1 MAAAA
6 CDLSRGNFFLCV
18 FISVCFSAGLTV
30 SEEDL
35 GSPLRTAQCRAGCVN
50 KFPVVPLKLSSCLQ
64 DTECNMC
71 WENCQLLE
79 SFPAFEAICSKSSV
93 CFAGCQEACKFHS
106 ESWRNGT
113 WGQRAPVEMTTG
125 ERVLSAEASWV
136 RWPRPRGA
144 PSSSVGALVYVV
156 LRRAPGPGRGWRQLE
171 QTPEQAARVAPDPG
185 AGALR
190 VLAVNRTGLVAIY
203 SPQARPR
210 LEGADIIMR
219 SLGRAGLFADPQLKA
234 GRRINTPV
242 SRLSTTNPLKLLA
255 GSENTQ
261 SSPSLWNLREISLI
275 HQRVLVIA
283 EIAWDAR
290 KGAPSTTPTPG
301 SGPGPVVYL
310 VTWEIDG
317 GGLKGNL
324 FTNSTCVTLSLWPDT
339 VCHIKVEVYDS
350 KQRSRPDQSE
360 ELVLDTHRVS
370 RAESEEAPSAAP
382 SSAPL
387 SQAAPPTGAPGRNRS
402 IQIWAVESEL
412 GERRV
417 ERLGAERDSLL
428 ELVLG
433 ATLAVILFLGIVASL
448 ALSHRRRAH
457 LAAKG
462 APFDAAPAPEVA
474 SLVHQVRELPSR
486 DQLKRP
492 PPGDVAPSFN
502 QGPVP
507 VTKFLN
513 SYSSWMTPTLPIG
526 QSDLSFSGSGQSQA
540 SPVATHLVNAPLGT
554 KLTSA
559 NSSVNFYNPNQT
571 ESVS

>member
-1 MAAAA
+1 MPRSVQVPLGVVAERDVGSAGAGGDDDGRAGAERGGVVGAVAAAA
-6 CDLSRGNFFLCV
+6 G
-18 FISVCFSAGLTV
+18 G
-30 SEEDL
+30 
-35 GSPLRTAQCRAGCVN
+35 G
-50 KFPVVPLKLSSCLQ
+50 
-64 DTECNMC
+64 
-71 WENCQLLE
+71 
-79 SFPAFEAICSKSSV
+79 
-93 CFAGCQEACKFHS
+93 
-106 ESWRNGT
+106 
-113 WGQRAPVEMTTG
+113 
-125 ERVLSAEASWV
+125 VLV
-136 RWPRPRGA
+136 GGRPRLRGA
-144 PSSSVGALVYVV
+144 
-156 LRRAPGPGRGWRQLE
+156 
-171 QTPEQAARVAPDPG
+171 AAG
-185 AGALR
+185 AGAGARLAAAGADARAGGPRRPRSGRRRPR

-387 SQAAPPTGAPGRNRS
+387 SQAAPPTGAPGGTVRS
-402 IQIWAVESEL
+402 RSGRWSRSWASGAWSGWAPSETRSSSSSS
-412 GERRV
+412 EQPW
-417 ERLGAERDSLL
+417 LL
-428 ELVLG
+428 FSSWASSPPSPS
-433 ATLAVILFLGIVASL
+433 ATVAVPTWLPRAPLSMPPPPPRSL
-448 ALSHRRRAH
+448 ASSTRSASSRAGISLNAHR
-457 LAAKG
+457 
-462 APFDAAPAPEVA
+462 
-474 SLVHQVRELPSR
+474 
-486 DQLKRP
+486 
-492 PPGDVAPSFN
+492 
-502 QGPVP
+502 P
-507 VTKFLN
+507 VT
-513 SYSSWMTPTLPIG
+513 
-526 QSDLSFSGSGQSQA
+526 
-540 SPVATHLVNAPLGT
+540 
-554 KLTSA
+554 
-559 NSSVNFYNPNQT
+559 
-571 ESVS
+571 